1 MNALLGSWRNVH
13 RLSGIWYFWP
23 DHLCS
28 LKRCFNMS
36 LIHESDISTT
46 PNSASEAAPSSVTHK
61 VHGPNYN
68 EGTSKSRNKVMWHQ
82 QSAPPP
88 DLNDISSCCYNT
100 SRLSVYSRDQ
110 HSYLCKQNE
119 AAVPWGSFTCNSTYH
134 LWSLIWACST
144 HITRNIFK
152 ALESFAWRTSF
163 FLW

>member
-1 MNALLGSWRNVH
+1 MSLFISLFRQVLTPNLYDKLKEQVYVSSAVNDDNTFALLGSRGNVH

-46 PNSASEAAPSSVTHK
+46 PNSASEAAPSSVTHI

-68 EGTSKSRNKVMWHQ
+68 TGTTKSRNKVMWHQ

-88 DLNDISSCCYNT
+88 DLNDVLSCCYNIKGT
-100 SRLSVYSRDQ
+100 TTLPNSTFFLQ
-110 HSYLCKQNE
+110 FCKQI
-119 AAVPWGSFTCNSTYH
+119 V
-134 LWSLIWACST
+134 SLFQRSA
-144 HITRNIFK
+144 
-152 ALESFAWRTSF
+152 
-163 FLW
+163 FLLV